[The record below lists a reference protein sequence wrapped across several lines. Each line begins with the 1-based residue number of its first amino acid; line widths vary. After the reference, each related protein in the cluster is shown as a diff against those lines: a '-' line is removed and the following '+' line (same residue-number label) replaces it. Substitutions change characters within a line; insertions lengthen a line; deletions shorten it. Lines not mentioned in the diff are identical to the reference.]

1 MLSLEMNLPIYYID
15 TMQYKNNLSEAD
27 KNYITFHSIMSYLGI
42 STTDLLQTDIDYAKI
57 YEIINTY
64 KEQIAEV
71 FLTLKKN
78 GNLTKDNMC
87 QIMSNIVDISK
98 TNVKSK

>member
-1 MLSLEMNLPIYYID
+1 
-15 TMQYKNNLSEAD
+15 
-27 KNYITFHSIMSYLGI
+27 MSYLGI

-57 YEIINTY
+57 YEIINNY

-78 GNLTKDNMC
+78 GNLTKDNMF

>member
-1 MLSLEMNLPIYYID
+1 
-15 TMQYKNNLSEAD
+15 
-27 KNYITFHSIMSYLGI
+27 MSYLGI

-78 GNLTKDNMC
+78 GNLTKDNMF

>member
-1 MLSLEMNLPIYYID
+1 
-15 TMQYKNNLSEAD
+15 
-27 KNYITFHSIMSYLGI
+27 MSYLGI